1 MINLFKKAYTAKEM
15 QVFRFLEGV
24 NLFKALNHSEMYI
37 FLSHLYLRKYKRD
50 EAVFFRGDP
59 SNALYL
65 VIDGE
70 VSLTIDVNGSLE
82 ALTVAKQL
90 MAFGDNALLKGTTR
104 IYNSVVTSETAQLY
118 VLPRVNIQEI
128 FAERPRIQ
136 AKMLNAFAETYN
148 EYTESLFHAYRDAQ
162 GFFSLSNAYQKE

>member
-24 NLFKALNHSEMYI
+24 KLFKDLDPAEMYI
-37 FLSHLYLRKYKRD
+37 FVSHLYQRKYKRD

-65 VIDGE
+65 VISGE
-70 VSLTIDVNGSLE
+70 VSLTIDVSGRLE
-82 ALTVAKQL
+82 ALTVARQQ
-90 MAFGDNALLKGTTR
+90 MAFGDNALLKDTNR
-104 IYNSVVTSETAQLY
+104 IYNSVVVSEEAQLY
-118 VLPRVNIQEI
+118 VLPKVNIQEI

-148 EYTESLFHAYRDAQ
+148 EYTENIFNAYRAAQ
-162 GFFSLSNAYQKE
+162 GFFSLNDAYQKE